1 MHALDSIGYRQ
12 ILQHLDGKMTREDME
27 EDIVIRTRQFAK
39 RQRTWFRKEKIDLE
53 VNPEDFSDDANIAD
67 FIVNELTQ

>member
-1 MHALDSIGYRQ
+1 
-12 ILQHLDGKMTREDME
+12 ME